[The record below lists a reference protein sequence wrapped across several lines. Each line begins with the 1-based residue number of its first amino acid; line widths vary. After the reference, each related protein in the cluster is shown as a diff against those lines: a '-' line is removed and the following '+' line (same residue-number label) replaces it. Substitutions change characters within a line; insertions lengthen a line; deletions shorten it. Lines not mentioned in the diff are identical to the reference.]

1 MIHVGPQDIA
11 PVKKKKE
18 SFIYFKSALEQI
30 STDSLQKPLV
40 KIEAGSLMK
49 QLTKFETCFLID
61 IWSDFLERINAVSL
75 SLQKINTNMIIAV
88 ELYDSLIKFFV
99 DKRTEKAFE
108 EYELKAQAVSKST
121 SEQVRA

>member
-1 MIHVGPQDIA
+1 
-11 PVKKKKE
+11 
-18 SFIYFKSALEQI
+18 
-30 STDSLQKPLV
+30 
-40 KIEAGSLMK
+40 MK

-61 IWSDFLERINAVSL
+61 ILSDFLERINAQSL